1 MKSIVVH
8 YQEIALK
15 GRNRPWFIARLVRN
29 IKAAMSDLD
38 VTRVVTKMGR
48 IEIVLGGPEAW
59 EPVAERL
66 RHVFGIA
73 NFSRAALVPLDVDG
87 IAEAILSDLGDLRV
101 STFRVSAKRAD
112 KRFPLTS
119 PQIEREVGGRIKEAK
134 GWTVDLDNP
143 EFTIHVE
150 ALTGE
155 AFYHFGKNAGPGGM
169 PTGVSGR
176 VVALLSG
183 GIDSPV
189 ACYRLMKR
197 GCRVIP
203 VHFHSYPILSR
214 ASQEKVRE
222 LAAVLTRYQQFTR
235 LYMVAFGEIQQ
246 QVMLSVSPPLRVVI
260 YRRLMLRIAQGI
272 AQKVHAGAL
281 VTGEVI
287 GQVASQTLDNLATI
301 GSVSTLPVFRP
312 LIGMDKDEITAEAQR
327 LGTFSISI
335 IEDKDCCQLFT
346 PKHSENKARREEIER
361 AERALRLDNFMRQA
375 IDESLAE
382 HIHYPAPPVRSAR
395 LPPSH
400 KATADHRSLG
410 EGG

>member
-1 MKSIVVH
+1 MNSVVVH

-29 IKAAMSDLD
+29 IKAATRDLN
-38 VTRVVTKMGR
+38 VTRVLTKMGR
-48 IEIVLGGPEAW
+48 IEIVLGAPDAW
-59 EPVAERL
+59 EPVAARL
-66 RHVFGIA
+66 RHVFGVA
-73 NFSRAALVPLDVDG
+73 NFSRAALVPLDV
-87 IAEAILSDLGDLRV
+87 EAIADAILRDLGDLRV

-119 PQIEREVGGRIKEAK
+119 PQIEREVGGRIKAAK
-134 GWTVDLDNP
+134 GWIVDLDDP

-155 AFYHFGKNAGPGGM
+155 AFYHFGKEAGPGGM

-189 ACYRLMKR
+189 ASYRLMKR

-222 LAAVLTRYQQFTR
+222 LTALLTRYQQFTR

-246 QVMLSVSPPLRVVI
+246 QVMLSVAPPLRVVV

-272 AQKVHAGAL
+272 AEKAHAGAL

-287 GQVASQTLDNLATI
+287 GQVASQTLENMATI
-301 GSVSTLPVFRP
+301 GSVSALPVFRP

-327 LGTFSISI
+327 LGTYQISI
-335 IEDKDCCQLFT
+335 IEDQDCCQLFT
-346 PKHSENKARREEIER
+346 PKHPATRARRRDIEA
-361 AERALRLDNFMRQA
+361 AERALPIDDFVRQA
-375 IDESLAE
+375 VESAVVE
-382 HIHYPAPPVRSAR
+382 DFNYPGAKIALS
-395 LPPSH
+395 
-400 KATADHRSLG
+400 
-410 EGG
+410 

>member
-1 MKSIVVH
+1 MNSVVVH

-15 GRNRPWFIARLVRN
+15 GRNRPWFIGRLVRN
-29 IKAAMSDLD
+29 IRTATADLD

-48 IEIVLGGPEAW
+48 IEVMLGGPDAW
-59 EPVAERL
+59 APVAERL

-73 NFSRAALVPLDVDG
+73 NFSRAALVPLDIDG
-87 IAEAILSDLGDLRV
+87 IANAILADLGDLQV

-155 AFYHFGKNAGPGGM
+155 AFYYFGKEAGPGGM

-222 LAAVLTRYQQFTR
+222 LAAILTRYQQFTR

-246 QVMLSVSPPLRVVI
+246 HVMLAVAPPLRVVI
-260 YRRLMLRIAQGI
+260 YRRLMLRIAQAI
-272 AQKVHAGAL
+272 ANKAHAGAL

-287 GQVASQTLDNLATI
+287 GQVASQTLENMATI

-312 LIGMDKDEITAEAQR
+312 LIGMDKDEITGEAER
-327 LGTFSISI
+327 LGTFPISI
-335 IEDKDCCQLFT
+335 IEDQDCCQLFT
-346 PKHSENKARREEIER
+346 PKHPATKARREDIEA
-361 AERALRLDNFMRQA
+361 AERALPIDDFVAQA
-375 IDESLAE
+375 VEAAVVEDFN
-382 HIHYPAPPVRSAR
+382 YPGAKIMS
-395 LPPSH
+395 SH
-400 KATADHRSLG
+400 
-410 EGG
+410 

>member
-1 MKSIVVH
+1 MNSVVVH

-29 IKAAMSDLD
+29 IKTATADLD

-48 IEIVLGGPEAW
+48 IEIILSGPEAW
-59 EPVAERL
+59 EAVADRL

-87 IAEAILSDLGDLRV
+87 IAKAILDDLGDQHV

-119 PQIEREVGGRIKEAK
+119 PQIEREVGGRIKAAK
-134 GWTVDLDNP
+134 GWKVDLDDA

-155 AFYHFGKNAGPGGM
+155 AFYYFGKEAGPGGM

-246 QVMLSVSPPLRVVI
+246 QVMLAVAPPLRVVI
-260 YRRLMLRIAQGI
+260 YRRLMLRIAEAI
-272 AQKVHAGAL
+272 AESAHAGAL
-281 VTGEVI
+281 LTGEVI
-287 GQVASQTLDNLATI
+287 GQVASQTLENMATI
-301 GSVSTLPVFRP
+301 GSVVRLPVFRP
-312 LIGMDKDEITAEAQR
+312 LIGMDKEEITAEAQR
-327 LGTFSISI
+327 LGTYAISI
-335 IEDKDCCQLFT
+335 IEDQDCCQLFT
-346 PKHSENKARREEIER
+346 PKHPATRARRKDIEA
-361 AERALRLDNFMRQA
+361 AERGLPIHEFVKRAV
-375 IDESLAE
+375 ESAVLE
-382 HIHYPAPPVRSAR
+382 DFNYPVIKYPATR
-395 LPPSH
+395 
-400 KATADHRSLG
+400 T
-410 EGG
+410 

>member
-1 MKSIVVH
+1 MNSVVVH

-29 IKAAMSDLD
+29 IKTATADLD
-38 VTRVVTKMGR
+38 VTRVATKMGR
-48 IEIVLGGPEAW
+48 IEVTLRGPDAW

-87 IAEAILSDLGDLRV
+87 IARAILEDLGDLRV
-101 STFRVSAKRAD
+101 SSFRVSAKRAD

-119 PQIEREVGGRIKEAK
+119 PQIEREVGGRIKAAK
-134 GWTVDLDNP
+134 GWTVDLD
-143 EFTIHVE
+143 EAELTIHVE

-155 AFYHFGKNAGPGGM
+155 AFYYFGKTPGPGGM

-246 QVMLSVSPPLRVVI
+246 QVMLAVAPPLRVVI
-260 YRRLMLRIAQGI
+260 YRRLMLRIAQAI
-272 AQKVHAGAL
+272 AERAHAGAL

-287 GQVASQTLDNLATI
+287 GQVASQTLENMATI
-301 GSVSTLPVFRP
+301 GSVVRLPVFRP
-312 LIGMDKDEITAEAQR
+312 LIGMDKEEIMAEAQR
-327 LGTFSISI
+327 LGTYSISI
-335 IEDKDCCQLFT
+335 IEDQDCCQLFT
-346 PKHSENKARREEIER
+346 PKHPATRAGREDVES
-361 AERALRLDNFMRQA
+361 AERGLR
-375 IDESLAE
+375 IDEFVQQAVESAVVE
-382 HIHYPAPPVRSAR
+382 DFTYPVIKYPVT
-395 LPPSH
+395 
-400 KATADHRSLG
+400 K
-410 EGG
+410 EV

>member
-1 MKSIVVH
+1 MNSVVVH

-15 GRNRPWFIARLVRN
+15 GRNRPWFIGRLVRN
-29 IKAAMSDLD
+29 IRTATADLD
-38 VTRVVTKMGR
+38 VARVLTKMGR
-48 IEIVLGGPEAW
+48 IEILLGRPEAW

-66 RHVFGIA
+66 RYVFGIA

-87 IAEAILSDLGDLRV
+87 IANAILADLGDRHV
-101 STFRVSAKRAD
+101 TTFRVSAKRAD

-119 PQIEREVGGRIKEAK
+119 PQIEREVGGRIKDAK
-134 GWTVDLDNP
+134 GWRVDLDNP

-155 AFYHFGKNAGPGGM
+155 AFYYFGKEAGPGGM

-222 LAAVLTRYQQFTR
+222 LAAILTRYQQFTR
-235 LYMVAFGEIQQ
+235 LHMVAFGEIQQ
-246 QVMLSVSPPLRVVI
+246 QVMLAVAPPLRVVI
-260 YRRLMLRIAQGI
+260 YRRLMLRIAQAI
-272 AQKVHAGAL
+272 AHKTHAGAL

-287 GQVASQTLDNLATI
+287 GQVASQTLENMSTI
-301 GSVSTLPVFRP
+301 GSVSALPVFRP

-327 LGTFSISI
+327 LGTFQISI
-335 IEDKDCCQLFT
+335 IEDQDCCQLFT
-346 PKHSENKARREEIER
+346 PKHPATKARREEIEA
-361 AERALRLDNFMRQA
+361 AERALP
-375 IDESLAE
+375 IDDFVSGAVEAAVVE
-382 HIHYPAPPVRSAR
+382 DFNYPGAKIAKLS
-395 LPPSH
+395 
-400 KATADHRSLG
+400 
-410 EGG
+410 

>member
-1 MKSIVVH
+1 MNSVVVH

-29 IKAAMSDLD
+29 IKIATSDLN
-38 VTRVVTKMGR
+38 VTRVSTKLGR
-48 IEIVLGGPEAW
+48 IEIMLGSPDAW

-87 IAEAILSDLGDLRV
+87 IAEAILNDLGDLRV

-112 KRFPLTS
+112 KRFALTS
-119 PQIEREVGGRIKEAK
+119 PQIEREVGGRIKEAR

-260 YRRLMLRIAQGI
+260 YRRLMMRIAQGI
-272 AQKVHAGAL
+272 AWKSHAGAL

-287 GQVASQTLDNLATI
+287 GQVASQTLENMSTI

-312 LIGMDKDEITAEAQR
+312 LIGMDKDEITVEAQR
-327 LGTFSISI
+327 LGTYPISI
-335 IEDKDCCQLFT
+335 IEDQDCCQLFT
-346 PKHSENKARREEIER
+346 PKHPATKARREDIEG
-361 AERALRLDNFMRQA
+361 AERALPIDDFVRRA
-375 IDESLAE
+375 IESAVVE
-382 HIHYPAPPVRSAR
+382 DFNYPGAKIALS
-395 LPPSH
+395 
-400 KATADHRSLG
+400 
-410 EGG
+410 

>member
-1 MKSIVVH
+1 MKSVVVH

-29 IKAAMSDLD
+29 IKTATADLD
-38 VTRVVTKMGR
+38 VRRVVTKMGR
-48 IEIVLGGPEAW
+48 IEIILGGSDAW
-59 EPVAERL
+59 EQVAERL

-87 IAEAILSDLGDLRV
+87 IARAILDDLGDRRV

-119 PQIEREVGGRIKEAK
+119 PQIEREVGGRIKEAT

-155 AFYHFGKNAGPGGM
+155 AFYYFGKEAGPGGM

-246 QVMLSVSPPLRVVI
+246 QVMLAVPPPLRVVI
-260 YRRLMLRIAQGI
+260 YRRLMLRIAHGI
-272 AQKVHAGAL
+272 AEKSHAGAL

-287 GQVASQTLDNLATI
+287 GQVASQTLENMATI

-327 LGTFSISI
+327 LGTFPISI
-335 IEDKDCCQLFT
+335 IEDQDCCQLFT
-346 PKHSENKARREEIER
+346 PKHPATKAKREDIEA
-361 AERALRLDNFMRQA
+361 AERRLA
-375 IDESLAE
+375 IDEFVRRAVE
-382 HIHYPAPPVRSAR
+382 AAVVEDFNYPGA
-395 LPPSH
+395 
-400 KATADHRSLG
+400 KIADSRRA
-410 EGG
+410 

>member
-1 MKSIVVH
+1 MNSVVVH

-29 IKAAMSDLD
+29 IKTATSDLN
-38 VTRVVTKMGR
+38 VTRVLTKMGR
-48 IEIVLGGPEAW
+48 IEIILGGPDAW

-73 NFSRAALVPLDVDG
+73 NFSRAALVPLDIDG
-87 IAEAILSDLGDLRV
+87 IAKAILDDLGDVRV

-150 ALTGE
+150 ALTCE
-155 AFYHFGKNAGPGGM
+155 AFYHFGKNTGPGGM

-222 LAAVLTRYQQFTR
+222 LATLLTRYQQFTR
-235 LYMVAFGEIQQ
+235 LHMVAFGEIQQ
-246 QVMLSVSPPLRVVI
+246 QVMLSVPPPLRVVI

-272 AQKVHAGAL
+272 AEKSHAGAL
-281 VTGEVI
+281 VTGEVL
-287 GQVASQTLDNLATI
+287 GQVASQTLENMATI
-301 GSVSTLPVFRP
+301 GSVSALPVFRP

-327 LGTFSISI
+327 LGTFPISI
-335 IEDKDCCQLFT
+335 IEDQDCCQLFT
-346 PKHSENKARREEIER
+346 PKHPATKARREDIEG
-361 AERALRLDNFMRQA
+361 AERALPIDDFVRQA
-375 IDESLAE
+375 VESAVVE
-382 HIHYPAPPVRSAR
+382 DFSYPGAKIALS
-395 LPPSH
+395 
-400 KATADHRSLG
+400 
-410 EGG
+410 